1 MGFALDFID
10 YFEPF
15 EILEDAKEQSIL

>member
-15 EILEDAKEQSIL
+15 EILEAAKEQSIL